1 MRHWLW
7 AQVAGRKE
15 MDTEEVI
22 GLCSG
27 ESYNWAKTVRT
38 RVTFSLFV
46 SKLELCSLRS
56 LRGG

>member
-27 ESYNWAKTVRT
+27 KATSNWAKTVRT

-46 SKLELCSLRS
+46 SKL
-56 LRGG
+56 GFVH

>member
-1 MRHWLW
+1 
-7 AQVAGRKE
+7 

-38 RVTFSLFV
+38 SVIFSLFV

-56 LRGG
+56 LHGG